1 MIAVVVIIV
10 ILILGTGVLL
20 VSGKRASPSVE
31 PPSVEPPSVEPPSV
45 EPPSVEP
52 PSVEPPSVEPPSVEP
67 PTPEPQDCQGEWSEW
82 SPCSQGCDL
91 IDDDLLDLPKYK
103 CYRDTTE
110 GLNPL
115 QPMPDSKPMWFY
127 NCEPNK
133 LSTSVE
139 NKTGVKSRTY
149 KVIQP
154 AKNGGK
160 SCPKLDGENDM
171 DSCKAGVAGWG
182 SIHVK
187 DGKYW
192 EKSIVLKQPTNSE
205 ECVGERRSPYFWPA
219 FPEDV
224 TNGSYFYIIDH
235 NTSSE
240 RLNNDDLRVFG
251 VSDNLKEAKRER
263 EYGTH
268 YFMLD
273 LDKIK

>member
-1 MIAVVVIIV
+1 MIAVVVIIF

-20 VSGKRASPSVE
+20 VSGKRASPSM
-31 PPSVEPPSVEPPSV
+31 EPPSV

-110 GLNPL
+110 GANPL
-115 QPMPDSKPMWFY
+115 HLPGSTPMWFY

-139 NKTGVKSRTY
+139 NKTGVRSRTY

-160 SCPKLDGENDM
+160 SCPKLDGEKDM
-171 DSCKAGVAGWG
+171 NSCKAGVAGWG

-187 DGKYW
+187 DGKFW

-205 ECVGERRSPYFWPA
+205 RCVGERRSPYFWPGLA
-219 FPEDV
+219 PDIP
-224 TNGSYFYIIDH
+224 TSQSNIDH

-240 RLNNDDLRVFG
+240 RLDNDDLRVFG
-251 VSDNLKEAKRER
+251 VQDNLKEAKRKR
-263 EYGTH
+263 EYGKH
-268 YFMLD
+268 LFMLD
-273 LDKIK
+273 LRKIK

>member
-1 MIAVVVIIV
+1 MIAVVVIIF

-20 VSGKRASPSVE
+20 VSGKRASPSMEPPSVE
-31 PPSVEPPSVEPPSV
+31 SPSVEPPSM

-110 GLNPL
+110 GANPL
-115 QPMPDSKPMWFY
+115 HLPGSTPMWFY

-139 NKTGVKSRTY
+139 NKTGVRSRTY

-160 SCPKLDGENDM
+160 SCPKLDGEKDM
-171 DSCKAGVAGWG
+171 NSCKAGVAGWG

-187 DGKYW
+187 DGKFW

-205 ECVGERRSPYFWPA
+205 RCVGERRSPYFWPGLA
-219 FPEDV
+219 PDIP
-224 TNGSYFYIIDH
+224 TSQSNIDH

-240 RLNNDDLRVFG
+240 RLDNDDLRVFG
-251 VSDNLKEAKRER
+251 VQDNLKEAKRKR
-263 EYGTH
+263 EYGKH
-268 YFMLD
+268 LFMLD
-273 LDKIK
+273 LRKIK

>member
-1 MIAVVVIIV
+1 MVIIV

-31 PPSVEPPSVEPPSV
+31 PPSVEQPSVEPPSV

-103 CYRDTTE
+103 CYRNTTP
-110 GLNPL
+110 GANPL
-115 QPMPDSKPMWFY
+115 QPMPGSTPTWFY
-127 NCEPNK
+127 DCEPNK

-139 NKTGVKSRTY
+139 NKTGVRSRTY

-160 SCPKLDGENDM
+160 SCPKLDGEKDM

-205 ECVGERRSPYFWPA
+205 QCVGERRSPYFWPMYA
-219 FPEDV
+219 DNPSS
-224 TNGSYFYIIDH
+224 GSVIYTIDH
-235 NTSSE
+235 NPL
-240 RLNNDDLRVFG
+240 RPYWLDDLRVFG
-251 VSDNLKEAKRER
+251 VLDNLKEAKRKR
-263 EYGTH
+263 EHGKH
-268 YFMLD
+268 WFGLSVPIA
-273 LDKIK
+273 K